1 MDVGTNTQ
9 VQLILS
15 PRALLPLTQYNLVG
29 QVNALDKV
37 YLGLNLWV
45 NNEVMDFERAM
56 TNGDLLKQTAIKC
69 VLEESSKLNQT
80 NETQEDFNRVR

>member
-1 MDVGTNTQ
+1 
-9 VQLILS
+9 
-15 PRALLPLTQYNLVG
+15 
-29 QVNALDKV
+29 
-37 YLGLNLWV
+37 
-45 NNEVMDFERAM
+45 MDFERAM